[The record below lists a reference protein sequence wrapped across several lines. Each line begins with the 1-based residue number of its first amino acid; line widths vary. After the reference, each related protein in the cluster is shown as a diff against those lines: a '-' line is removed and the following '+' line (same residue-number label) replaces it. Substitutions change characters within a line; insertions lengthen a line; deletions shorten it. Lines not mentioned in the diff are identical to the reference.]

1 MKLLLV
7 SSEFPPGPGG
17 IGTHAYQLAKNF
29 SELGQGV
36 QVLCS
41 QDYATESEILDFNNS
56 QHFTIYRMTNGKSK
70 LSKGVTRFKLM
81 NDSLR
86 RFKPDI
92 VLSSGSWPI
101 WLGALG
107 KLHNR
112 KVAWLVVGHG
122 TEFGQTR
129 GFTALFTCFTANK
142 ADGIICVSEFTKR
155 AVRDLGIDKP
165 PIEVIHNGADPQ
177 QYFMLNSDQVLQ
189 IRADLGVE
197 GKFVLLTVGNVS
209 ARKGQEVV
217 IRALPAILRE
227 APHVVYWMAGLPNQ
241 QLELE
246 RLSKELGVEGHIRF
260 FGRTNP
266 QTLLELYNACDLF
279 VMTSRQLEN
288 GDFEGYGI
296 AVIEAALCGKAAV
309 VSDNSGLSEAVNND
323 KTGLLVGQNDPQTT
337 AEAIINLVNDPERLE
352 KFSKEA
358 QKKAYESQTWD
369 KVAASYL
376 YIIRKHVKS
385 SRV

>member
-1 MKLLLV
+1 MRLLIV

-29 SELGQGV
+29 SELGQDV
-36 QVLCS
+36 QMLCS

-56 QHFTIYRMTNGKSK
+56 QHFTICRIADRKSK

-81 NDSLR
+81 NEILR

-101 WLGALG
+101 WLGAVV
-107 KLHNR
+107 KPLHR
-112 KVAWLVVGHG
+112 QVAWLVVGHG

-129 GFTALFTCFTANK
+129 GLKALLTCVTANK

-177 QYFMLNSDQVLQ
+177 QYFMLNPDQVSQ
-189 IRADLGVE
+189 IRAALGVE
-197 GKFVLLTVGNVS
+197 GRFVLLTVGNVS
-209 ARKGQEVV
+209 DRKGQEVV
-217 IRALPAILRE
+217 IRALPAIVLQT
-227 APHVVYWMAGLPNQ
+227 PQVVYWMAGLPSTQ
-241 QLELE
+241 AKLEDLA
-246 RLSKELGVEGHIRF
+246 KVLGVDGQIHF
-260 FGRTNP
+260 FGRTST

-279 VMTSRQLEN
+279 VMTSRQLED

-309 VSDNSGLSEAVNND
+309 VSDNSGLSEAVTNGQ
-323 KTGLLVGQNDPQTT
+323 TGLLVGQNDPQAT
-337 AEAIINLVNDPERLE
+337 AEAIISLVNDPERL
-352 KFSKEA
+352 KKISKEA
-358 QKKAYESQTWD
+358 QKMAYEYQTWD
-369 KVAASYL
+369 KVAGSYL
-376 YIIRKHVKS
+376 KFMRKYVKS
-385 SRV
+385 SRA